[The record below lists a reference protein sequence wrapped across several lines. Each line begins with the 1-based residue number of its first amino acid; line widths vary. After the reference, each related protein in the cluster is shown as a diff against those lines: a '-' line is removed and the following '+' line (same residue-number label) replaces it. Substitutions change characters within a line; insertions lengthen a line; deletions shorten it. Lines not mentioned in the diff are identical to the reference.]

1 MMSRQILRR
10 ERILRDRRAQQKG
23 SKGSCGRAVIVLLA
37 ITALAVALPVLV
49 RALGGA
55 QQLRALVE
63 GAGPWAP
70 LAYVAA
76 KAATSLMAPLLGT
89 PLKAVAGTLFGLRDG
104 IAYSVLGDVLGGCAS
119 FWISRSLGRRAVARL
134 VGEGNVDRVDEL
146 SGRLGEWR
154 ALLLARLL
162 LSSVYNLVSF
172 AAGLSRRLPFWQY
185 LAVTTLGG
193 VFHTGFLVALGASA
207 TLDRRALLA
216 AYGALAVLALLAVLG
231 RRRLRRAAR
240 GWLGNGSERDRPEDD
255 DRRSPEAEKRT
266 KDPGGRC

>member
-1 MMSRQILRR
+1 MMSRRSPWR
-10 ERILRDRRAQQKG
+10 GRILRDRRAEQKG
-23 SKGSCGRAVIVLLA
+23 SKGSRGRAVIGLLA

-49 RALGGA
+49 RALGGGE
-55 QQLRALVE
+55 QLRALVE
-63 GAGPWAP
+63 GAGRWAP
-70 LAYVAA
+70 VAYVTA
-76 KAATSLMAPLLGT
+76 KAATSLVAPLVGT

-104 IAYSVLGDVLGGCAS
+104 IVYSVLGDVLGGCAS

-134 VGEGNVDRVDEL
+134 VGEGSVDRVDEL
-146 SGRLGEWR
+146 SGRLGQWR

-207 TLDRRALLA
+207 ALDRRALLA

-231 RRRLRRAAR
+231 RRRLRRAAG
-240 GWLGNGSERDRPEDD
+240 GWLGKDSERDTPEED
-255 DRRSPEAEKRT
+255 DRRSPGAEKRT
-266 KDPGGRC
+266 NGPQGRS